1 LDSKGVTYEELR
13 VDLTPHLRDEME
25 KRSGSTTVPQ
35 IFIDNRYAGGF
46 DDLSLLDL
54 DGELDRLLGIDE

>member
-13 VDLTPHLRDEME
+13 VDLIPCLRDEME
-25 KRSGSTTVPQ
+25 ERSGSITVPQ
-35 IFIDNRYAGGF
+35 IFIDNFHVGGF

-54 DGELDRLLGIDE
+54 EGELDRLLGLDE